1 MELESARGLK
11 LLRFNSCPEE
21 LNNVPEMLLQYVEY
35 YVLEEMIDLARP
47 LQCLLLLLLR
57 PIYLLKRGISELLH
71 FLIFFITL

>member
-11 LLRFNSCPEE
+11 LLRFNSYPEE
-21 LNNVPEMLLQYVEY
+21 LNNVREMLLQYVEY

-47 LQCLLLLLLR
+47 LQCLLLLLLQ